1 MPYLT
6 RVKKDTKVIATYGKC
21 LVYSIHQNQRFLP
34 FSILSFLQGVVKMK
48 ETKTI
53 HPKIKN
59 LSTPVHRINPIHK
72 DKDWW
77 YLCIYFKENMYV
89 YLPFSVARWL
99 RKPAGELLCRTKD
112 PAPCAI
118 SFKPYDLCNPPPPPL
133 LGAFRS
139 QLDELTLQ
147 VDSEVIEDDS
157 PEKCCWRPTRGV
169 DPRPESSRSAPM
181 TESTARVRKEP
192 GAEPYLVSPLGR
204 LDFCGEEEDD
214 DGCWYMMRAAQASSH
229 NSTVG
234 CYC

>member
-1 MPYLT
+1 M
-6 RVKKDTKVIATYGKC
+6 
-21 LVYSIHQNQRFLP
+21 
-34 FSILSFLQGVVKMK
+34 KMK
-48 ETKTI
+48 ETKTT

-99 RKPAGELLCRTKD
+99 RNPAGELLCRTKD

-147 VDSEVIEDDS
+147 VDSEVIEDES

-181 TESTARVRKEP
+181 TESTARVKKEP

-229 NSTVG
+229 DSTVG

>member
-229 NSTVG
+229 NSTVR